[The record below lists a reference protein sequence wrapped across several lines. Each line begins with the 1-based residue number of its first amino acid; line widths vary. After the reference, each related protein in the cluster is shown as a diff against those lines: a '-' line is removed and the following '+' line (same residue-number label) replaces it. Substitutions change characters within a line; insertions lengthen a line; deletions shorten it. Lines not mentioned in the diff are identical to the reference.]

1 MGLLV
6 KKETIEIQVCYEEK
20 DGRLAFFEEGKPR
33 PSEAKTE
40 TFIFRKPNW
49 GDIRKIMSSAAKTS
63 PDGQTITID
72 FYAMADA
79 RVKQLLE
86 SWSIKGDNG
95 EALPPTAENV
105 DGLAPNLVQYVIKLL
120 ADKIPPLEQ

>member
-6 KKETIEIQVCYEEK
+6 KKEMIEIRVCYEEK
-20 DGRLAFFEEGKPR
+20 DGTLAFFEEGETSHP
-33 PSEAKTE
+33 EAKTD
-40 TFIFRKPNW
+40 TFVFRKPNW

-63 PDGQTITID
+63 SDGQAITID

-86 SWSIKGDNG
+86 SWSLKRDNG
-95 EALPPTAENV
+95 DALPPTAENV
-105 DGLAPNLVQYVIKLL
+105 DSLAPKLVQYVIKLL